1 MGAAPFPAVITTKLS
16 GNWRKDKANSDVDCY
31 ARQLDLLEIQGI
43 QKACAMKLING
54 LQIDSDEQREL
65 LYSYLFAP
73 CVLFWRIGLQSFVF
87 TFGAPDATVH
97 FSLRFQTCTP
107 YH

>member
-1 MGAAPFPAVITTKLS
+1 MGAAPFPAVISTKLS

-54 LQIDSDEQREL
+54 LQIDSDEQREPSVL
-65 LYSYLFAP
+65 SSHYFLYVA
-73 CVLFWRIGLQSFVF
+73 
-87 TFGAPDATVH
+87 
-97 FSLRFQTCTP
+97 LRNLTADVCLHSWCT
-107 YH
+107 